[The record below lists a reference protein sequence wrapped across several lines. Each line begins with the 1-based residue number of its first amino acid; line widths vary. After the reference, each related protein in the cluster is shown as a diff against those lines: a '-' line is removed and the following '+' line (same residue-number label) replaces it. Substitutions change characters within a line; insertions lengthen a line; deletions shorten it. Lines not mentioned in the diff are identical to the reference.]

1 MKAEID
7 CTEMRASMFD
17 LEKVKQLTSTEL
29 KVYEYFLQQSAKTI
43 EQSVRDIAKETHVSP
58 ATVTRTIS
66 KLGFENI
73 WELKLYLK
81 ESVNRQSNQTIFD
94 TSAIIEEFFK
104 RSLTAEY
111 DADIERAVGIVLES
125 DLVLFLG
132 LGTSGD
138 IAGYAAR
145 QFANLGQPAFH
156 IQDPYYPFH
165 LMTRKYARVAA
176 IICSVTGETSVLLE
190 KVEAM
195 KNLNSRII
203 SITNTSHNTLA
214 KLSDVNLAYHLTEE
228 FVDRENNINV
238 TSQIPAIFL
247 LETLARRTFNRQS
260 RNLDASM

>member
-1 MKAEID
+1 MRAAID
-7 CTEMRASMFD
+7 YTEMRAGMFD

-29 KVYEYFLQQSAKTI
+29 KVYEYFLQQSARTI
-43 EQSVRDIAKETHVSP
+43 DQSVRDIAKETHVSP

-66 KLGFENI
+66 KLGFANI
-73 WELKLYLK
+73 WEMKLNLK
-81 ESVNRQSNQTIFD
+81 ESVNRKSNQTIFD

-104 RSLTAEY
+104 RSLTTEY
-111 DADIERAVGIVLES
+111 DQDIEKAVKIIQDS
-125 DLVLFLG
+125 DIILFLG

-138 IAGYAAR
+138 IASYAAR
-145 QFANLGQPAFH
+145 QFANLGQSAFH

-165 LMTRKYARVAA
+165 LMTRKYGKVVA

-195 KNLNSRII
+195 KNLSSKII

-214 KLSDVNLAYHLTEE
+214 KLSDINLAYHLTEE

-247 LETLARRTFNRQS
+247 LETLARRTYNRTAQQ
-260 RNLDASM
+260 